1 MDTTH
6 RPATRPAN
14 DTRPAATARTGRP
27 TPEARSTPRWPAA
40 HGSGGGSQPRS
51 TRGRRAPLLP
61 RTGQT
66 RPATGRSV
74 SRTGGSR
81 SPDAW
86 LNPLPSPAGSR
97 GSSAADSS
105 SGWAAADAG
114 AVPTWGRGLSQTSSP
129 SSTTARSAA
138 HAAERAALRCRGA
151 REREGREAGRARRE
165 PAPGEGCCSMGERWP
180 GSPSRGDHG
189 PELWTTGRLR
199 TAPSPGRGDPG
210 RTGNEGTRAARERPR
225 SRSTLVTVR
234 GSRSGRH
241 SGTRPD
247 SAPRTQRSSG
257 AGSPRCG
264 SRHPAGAVPLR
275 GPVHCWCGPGDRAD
289 FARPATLT
297 RWPRISVPG
306 TVPVSTPEPSGRRV
320 GGVRQAGA
328 SGLR

>member
-1 MDTTH
+1 MPRRSVPTRWPARTRSPLRTEGRTGWYVVRSGGCPEPLSRMDTTH

-27 TPEARSTPRWPAA
+27 APEARSTPRWPAA

-86 LNPLPSPAGSR
+86 LGPLPSPAGSW
-97 GSSAADSS
+97 GSSAADCS

-138 HAAERAALRCRGA
+138 HVAERAALRCRGA

-210 RTGNEGTRAARERPR
+210 RTGNGGGTGRHGSGREAVPR
-225 SRSTLVTVR
+225 SSPCQGAGPDGIPAPARTP
-234 GSRSGRH
+234 
-241 SGTRPD
+241 RP
-247 SAPRTQRSSG
+247 APPRSSG

-264 SRHPAGAVPLR
+264 SRLPAPGGRGAPPRSRTLLVR
-275 GPVHCWCGPGDRAD
+275 PG
-289 FARPATLT
+289 
-297 RWPRISVPG
+297 
-306 TVPVSTPEPSGRRV
+306 
-320 GGVRQAGA
+320 
-328 SGLR
+328 